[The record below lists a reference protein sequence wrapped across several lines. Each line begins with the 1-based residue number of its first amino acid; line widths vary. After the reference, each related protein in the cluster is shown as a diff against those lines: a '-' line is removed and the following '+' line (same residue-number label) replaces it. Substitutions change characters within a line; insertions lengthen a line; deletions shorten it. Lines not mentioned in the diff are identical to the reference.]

1 MLIHPIL
8 EQLQA
13 LKLTGMVKALSEQLN
28 MPDIESMDFMA
39 RLGLMVDRETTERAN
54 RRLQTRLKK
63 AKLRQQACF
72 EDIDFRTP
80 RGLDKKLILALAS
93 CDWIKKANNILI
105 TGATGTGK
113 SYLACALAHKAC
125 LEGYTTRYL
134 RLPRLMEAITIS
146 RADGSYGKLML
157 DLARTDLIILDDW
170 GLAAMSKPQRHDL
183 LEILEDRHGLKAT
196 LVTSQL
202 PVEAWHEYIG
212 DPTLADAILDRLVHS
227 AYKINLKGESMR
239 KKNAALTM
247 KNNPAE

>member
-1 MLIHPIL
+1 MLTHPIL
-8 EQLQA
+8 DQLTT
-13 LKLTGMVKALSEQLN
+13 LKLTGMYKALSEQLN
-28 MPDIESMDFMA
+28 MPDMETMDFMT
-39 RLGLMVDRETTERAN
+39 RLGLMVDRESTERAN
-54 RRLQTRLKK
+54 RRLTTRLKK

-80 RGLDKKLILALAS
+80 RGLDKKLMLSLSS
-93 CDWIKKANNILI
+93 CDWIRKANNILI

-125 LEGYTTRYL
+125 LEGYTARYL

-157 DLARTDLIILDDW
+157 DLARTDLIIMDDW

-183 LEILEDRHGLKAT
+183 LEILEDRHGLKST

-239 KKNAALTM
+239 KQNAALTI

>member
-1 MLIHPIL
+1 MLTHPIL

-28 MPDIESMDFMA
+28 MPDIESMDFMT

-54 RRLQTRLKK
+54 RRLTSRLKK

-80 RGLDKKLILALAS
+80 RGLDKKLMLSLAS

-125 LEGYTTRYL
+125 LEGRTARYM
-134 RLPRLMEAITIS
+134 RLPRLMEAITIA

-170 GLAAMSKPQRHDL
+170 GLAAMTKPQRHDL
-183 LEILEDRHGLKAT
+183 LEILEDRHGIKST

-247 KNNPAE
+247 QNNPAE

>member
-1 MLIHPIL
+1 MLTHPIL
-8 EQLQA
+8 DQLTT
-13 LKLTGMVKALSEQLN
+13 LKLTGMHKALSEQLN
-28 MPDIESMDFMA
+28 MPDMESMDFME
-39 RLGLMVDRETTERAN
+39 RLGLLVDREATERAN
-54 RRLQTRLKK
+54 RRLTSRLKK
-63 AKLRQQACF
+63 ASLRQQACF

-80 RGLDKKLILALAS
+80 RGLDKKLMLALAS
-93 CDWIKKANNILI
+93 CDWIKKAINILI

-125 LEGYTTRYL
+125 LEGYTARYL

-170 GLAAMSKPQRHDL
+170 GLAAMTKPQRHDL

-202 PVEAWHEYIG
+202 PVESWHEYIG

-239 KKNAALTM
+239 KKNAVLTM
-247 KNNPAE
+247 QNNTAE

>member
-1 MLIHPIL
+1 MLTHPIL
-8 EQLQA
+8 EQLTTM
-13 LKLTGMVKALSEQLN
+13 KLTGMHKALSEQMA
-28 MPDIESMDFMA
+28 MPDMESMDFIT

-93 CDWIKKANNILI
+93 GDWIKKANNILI

-157 DLARTDLIILDDW
+157 DLARTDLIVLDDW

>member
-1 MLIHPIL
+1 MLTHPIL
-8 EQLQA
+8 EQLTT
-13 LKLTGMVKALSEQLN
+13 LKLTGMHKALCEQLN
-28 MPDIESMDFMA
+28 MPDMESMDFMT

-54 RRLQTRLKK
+54 RRLTTRLKK

-80 RGLDKKLILALAS
+80 RGLDKKLMLLLAS
-93 CDWIKKANNILI
+93 CDWIRKANNILI

-125 LEGYTTRYL
+125 LEGCTARYL

-239 KKNAALTM
+239 KKNATLTI

>member
-1 MLIHPIL
+1 MLTHPIL
-8 EQLQA
+8 DQINT
-13 LKLTGMVKALSEQLN
+13 LKLTGMHKALSEQLS
-28 MPDIESMDFMA
+28 MDEMESMDFMT

-63 AKLRQQACF
+63 AKLRQQGCF

-80 RGLDKKLILALAS
+80 RGLDKQVILSLAS
-93 CDWIKKANNILI
+93 CDWIKKAYNILI

-125 LEGYTTRYL
+125 LEGHTVRYM
-134 RLPRLMEAITIS
+134 RLPRLMEDIAIA

-170 GLAAMSKPQRHDL
+170 GLAAMIKQQRYDL
-183 LEILEDRHGLKAT
+183 LEILEDRNALKST
-196 LVTSQL
+196 IVTSQL
-202 PVEAWHEYIG
+202 PVESWHEYIG

-227 AYKINLKGESMR
+227 AYKINLKGGSMR
-239 KKNAALTM
+239 KKNATLTI
-247 KNNPAE
+247 KKHPAE

>member
-1 MLIHPIL
+1 MLTHPIL
-8 EQLQA
+8 DEINT
-13 LKLTGMVKALSEQLN
+13 LKLTGMYKALSDQLH
-28 MPDIESMDFMA
+28 MPDVESLDFMT

-63 AKLRQQACF
+63 AKLRQQGCF

-80 RGLDKKLILALAS
+80 RGLDKQLILSLAS
-93 CDWIKKANNILI
+93 CDWIKKANNILL

-125 LEGYTTRYL
+125 LEGYTVRYT
-134 RLPRLMEAITIS
+134 RLPRLVEEIAMA

-157 DLARTDLIILDDW
+157 ELARTDLIILDDW
-170 GLAAMSKPQRHDL
+170 GLAAMTRPQRHDL
-183 LEILEDRHGLKAT
+183 LEILEDRNSLKST
-196 LVTSQL
+196 IVTSQL

-239 KKNAALTM
+239 KKNATLTIQ
-247 KNNPAE
+247 KHPAE

>member
-1 MLIHPIL
+1 MLTHPIL
-8 EQLQA
+8 DQLKE

-28 MPDIESMDFMA
+28 MPDIESMDFMT
-39 RLGLMVDRETTERAN
+39 RLGLMVDREITERAN
-54 RRLQTRLKK
+54 RRLTTRLKK

-80 RGLDKKLILALAS
+80 RGLDKKLMLSLAS

-125 LEGYTTRYL
+125 LEGRTARYM
-134 RLPRLMEAITIS
+134 RLPRLMEAITIA

-170 GLAAMSKPQRHDL
+170 GLAAMTKPQRHDL
-183 LEILEDRHGLKAT
+183 LEILEDRHGLKST

-239 KKNAALTM
+239 KKNATLTI

>member
-1 MLIHPIL
+1 MLTHPIQD
-8 EQLQA
+8 QLAA
-13 LKLTGMVKALSEQLN
+13 LKLTGMHKALSEQLS
-28 MPDIESMDFMA
+28 MPDIESMDFME
-39 RLGLMVDRETTERAN
+39 RFGLLVDRESTERAN

-63 AKLRQQACF
+63 ARLRQQGCF

-80 RGLDKKLILALAS
+80 RGLDKKLILSLAS
-93 CDWIKKANNILI
+93 GDWIKKANNILI

-125 LEGYTTRYL
+125 LEGYTARYL

-170 GLAAMSKPQRHDL
+170 GLAAMTKPQRHDL
-183 LEILEDRHGLKAT
+183 LEILEDRNGLKAT

-202 PVEAWHEYIG
+202 PVESWHEYIG

-239 KKNAALTM
+239 KKKAALTIQ
-247 KNNPAE
+247 NNPAE

>member
-1 MLIHPIL
+1 MLTHPIL
-8 EQLQA
+8 DEINT
-13 LKLTGMVKALSEQLN
+13 LKLTGMYKALSDQLN
-28 MPDIESMDFMA
+28 MPDIESMDFMT
-39 RLGLMVDRETTERAN
+39 RLGLLVDRETTERAN

-63 AKLRQQACF
+63 ARLRQQACF

-80 RGLDKKLILALAS
+80 RGLDKQLILSLAS
-93 CDWIKKANNILI
+93 CDWIKKANNILL

-125 LEGYTTRYL
+125 LEGYSVRYT
-134 RLPRLMEAITIS
+134 RLPRLMEEIGIS

-170 GLAAMSKPQRHDL
+170 GLAAMTRPQRHDL
-183 LEILEDRHGLKAT
+183 LEILEDRNSLKST
-196 LVTSQL
+196 IVTSQL
-202 PVEAWHEYIG
+202 PVESWHEYIG

-239 KKNAALTM
+239 KKNATLTIQ
-247 KNNPAE
+247 KHPAE

>member
-1 MLIHPIL
+1 MLTHPIL
-8 EQLQA
+8 DEINT
-13 LKLTGMVKALSEQLN
+13 LKLTGMYKALSDQLH
-28 MPDIESMDFMA
+28 MPDVESLDFMT

-63 AKLRQQACF
+63 AKLRQQGCF

-80 RGLDKKLILALAS
+80 RGLDKQLILSLAS
-93 CDWIKKANNILI
+93 CNWIKKANNILL

-125 LEGYTTRYL
+125 LEGYTVRYT
-134 RLPRLMEAITIS
+134 RLPRLVEEIAMA

-157 DLARTDLIILDDW
+157 ELARTDLIILDDW
-170 GLAAMSKPQRHDL
+170 GLAAMTRPQRHDL
-183 LEILEDRHGLKAT
+183 LEILEDRNSLKST
-196 LVTSQL
+196 IVTSQL

-239 KKNAALTM
+239 KKNATLTIQ
-247 KNNPAE
+247 KHPAE

>member
-1 MLIHPIL
+1 MLTHPIL
-8 EQLQA
+8 EQLKE

-28 MPDIESMDFMA
+28 MPDIESMDFMT
-39 RLGLMVDRETTERAN
+39 RLGLMVDREITERAN
-54 RRLQTRLKK
+54 RRLTTRLKK

-80 RGLDKKLILALAS
+80 RGLDKKLMLSLAS

-125 LEGYTTRYL
+125 LEGRTARYL

-170 GLAAMSKPQRHDL
+170 GLAAISKPQRHDL
-183 LEILEDRHGLKAT
+183 LEILEDRHGLKST

-239 KKNAALTM
+239 KKNAVLTI
-247 KNNPAE
+247 KTNPAE

>member
-1 MLIHPIL
+1 MLTHPIL
-8 EQLQA
+8 DEINT
-13 LKLTGMVKALSEQLN
+13 LKLTGMYKALSDQLH
-28 MPDIESMDFMA
+28 MPDVESLDFMT

-63 AKLRQQACF
+63 AKLRQQGCF

-80 RGLDKKLILALAS
+80 RGLDKQLILSLAS
-93 CDWIKKANNILI
+93 CDWIKKANNILL

-125 LEGYTTRYL
+125 LEGYTVRYT
-134 RLPRLMEAITIS
+134 RLPRLVEEIAMA

-157 DLARTDLIILDDW
+157 ELARTDLIILDDW
-170 GLAAMSKPQRHDL
+170 GLAAMTRPQRHDL
-183 LEILEDRHGLKAT
+183 LEILEDRNSLKST
-196 LVTSQL
+196 IVTSQL

-227 AYKINLKGESMR
+227 AYKINLKGESMG
-239 KKNAALTM
+239 KKNATLTIQ
-247 KNNPAE
+247 KHPAE